1 MAPWIIS
8 LIIISIYCIAVILI
22 GIASRDKGVSTLENY
37 YVGGRSIGPFV
48 SYFTYVATF
57 HSSFAFWVRRG
68 RSIPM
73 VSTSLLYLHPVL
85 LAP

>member
-1 MAPWIIS
+1 MEAWVIS
-8 LIIISIYCIAVILI
+8 LIIISLYCVAVILI

-57 HSSFAFWVRRG
+57 HSSFAFWVRQADLYQWYQL
-68 RSIPM
+68 
-73 VSTSLLYLHPVL
+73 LLYLHPVL
-85 LAP
+85 LAH